1 METISVGKGELGLA
15 VQRLLDENSRLVT
28 AVCLDQE
35 EHFVVKYFFHKEPDL
50 VCLAVKV
57 GKDEELPSISGL
69 HLNAALIEN
78 EMKEFFGINI
88 TGIALDFGGRLLL
101 SEESPR
107 APLLKKRPETGDG
120 GID

>member
-1 METISVGKGELGLA
+1 MDTITVGKAELGFA

-35 EHFVVKYFFHKEPDL
+35 EHFVVKYFFHKDPDL

-57 GKDEELPSISGL
+57 GKDEELPGISGL

-101 SEESPR
+101 CEDSPR
-107 APLLKKRPETGDG
+107 APLLKTQPETQTEG
-120 GID
+120 